1 MLEKKPRALGK
12 GSVVVITAPSG
23 AGKTTIAKKL
33 LAEYSQLVF
42 SVSATTRKPR
52 EGEVHGRDYY
62 FLDRTAFDE
71 HIAQGDFLEWEEFYN
86 GSRYGT
92 LRSDVENH
100 IKNGYFVLFD
110 VEVKG
115 ALNLKNVYGNECLSV
130 FIKPPSVTVLESRLR
145 SRGTESEE
153 TLRLRLD
160 RARMELQQADRFDA
174 IVVNDDFDLAYTA
187 VKDLIT
193 QFTGCSY

>member
-1 MLEKKPRALGK
+1 MLEKKPLNAGK

-23 AGKTTIAKKL
+23 AGKTTLAKKL
-33 LAEYSQLVF
+33 LAEYDQLVF
-42 SVSATTRKPR
+42 SVSATTRAPR
-52 EGEVHGRDYY
+52 ANEVHGRDYH
-62 FLDRTAFDE
+62 FLDRETFDQ
-71 HIAQGDFLEWEEFYN
+71 HIEQGDFLEWEEFYN

-92 LRSDVENH
+92 LRSDVEHH

-115 ALNLKNVYGNECLSV
+115 ALNLKNVYGDACLSV
-130 FIKPPSVTVLESRLR
+130 FIKPPSTEVLESRLR

-160 RARMELQQADRFDA
+160 RAKMELQQAGHFDA
-174 IVVNDDFDLAYTA
+174 IVVNDDFDLAYAA